1 MLDRIRIDLIG
12 LCVASVGC
20 LSAVSCR
27 NSVTEVTP
35 APSPVSVGFALSES
49 GDYSTKSFVNPDGL
63 SSSWEA
69 GDKLVLWAKNSA
81 GEMTLDGTQFVM
93 YGTDSNLALFTA
105 TLPQEMP
112 QDRYTYYAVSPVPQ
126 SVEGNVAKFN
136 VPAVQDG
143 KAGGGADILVA
154 SPALAGPVAPV
165 ENLSDYTKLGL
176 GMEHILHHFRFF
188 VPDGEDRIGGEAIE
202 KLIVT
207 FPKNVVGTLS
217 ADYTNPDA
225 ALSLSDGSSVVTLVM
240 ADPLKPSTAENTY
253 YAVAAVYP
261 ETFSDSDA
269 ISVKAFS
276 ASKIS
281 ETDPVSL
288 KGRSFLG
295 GHSTPVRLLFTKISD
310 YCRVRFTVSGNN
322 LGENANAIRLTAPD
336 GCVWGN
342 GSNVYEYRPGVEIK
356 TGDSFEI
363 GFEDTDMYRS
373 FSGKTVS
380 VTFDTEHTDAT
391 VSLTMPNMASGCLAS
406 VSASLPYLLYEDF
419 STVNTF
425 SSNDNYSSSFNSGS
439 KSAVSFL
446 NGWTGGRIGA
456 EAGQCIRTAARRE
469 TSARYGSRVD
479 SAPII
484 ALKKPANISVSFD
497 YGTAEKHG
505 ALLGSGVEYP
515 QIVRIGYVTDTQAYA
530 SGADDG
536 VFEDGNGFTINIHGN
551 GSYTNTPEKASFIIS
566 SAPAGVVRI
575 SWLTS
580 VEDHAG
586 ANNNTNWLYIDN
598 VKVQIAK

>member
-20 LSAVSCR
+20 LSAVSCQT
-27 NSVTEVTP
+27 SVNEVAP
-35 APSPVSVGFALSES
+35 APSPVSVGFALSGS
-49 GDYSTKSFVNPDGL
+49 GDVYTKSFVNPDGL

-93 YGTDSNLALFTA
+93 YGTSSNLALFTA

-112 QDRYTYYAVSPVPQ
+112 QDIYTYYAVSPAPQ
-126 SVEGNVAKFN
+126 SVEGNVVKFN

-143 KAGGGADILVA
+143 KAGGGADILIA
-154 SPALAGPVAPV
+154 SPSLAGPIAPV

-188 VPDGEDRIGGEAIE
+188 VPDGEDRIGGETIE
-202 KLIVT
+202 KLVIS

-225 ALSLSDGSSVVTLVM
+225 ALSLSEGSSVVTLVL
-240 ADPLKPSTAENTY
+240 DEPLKPSTADNTY

-295 GHSTPVRLLFTKISD
+295 GHSTPVRLLFTNISD

-322 LGENANAIRLTAPD
+322 LGENANAISLTAPD

-391 VSLTMPNMASGCLAS
+391 VSLTMPNMASGSLAS

-419 STVNTF
+419 SSVNTF
-425 SSNDNYSSSFNSGS
+425 SSNDNYATSSVGS

-456 EAGQCIRTAARRE
+456 QAGQCIRIASRRE
-469 TSARYGSRVD
+469 TAAANYPARVD
-479 SAPII
+479 SAPIV

-497 YGTAEKHG
+497 YGSDEEHG
-505 ALLGSGVEYP
+505 GIFSSARP
-515 QIVRIGYVTDTQAYA
+515 QTVYIGYVTETTGYSSGDDTGTFA
-530 SGADDG
+530 
-536 VFEDGNGFTINIHGN
+536 DGNTVRIENNGG
-551 GSYTNTPEKASFIIS
+551 GSYTSTPEHASFTIE

-575 SWLTS
+575 SWRS
-580 VEDHAG
+580 DIDSGGG